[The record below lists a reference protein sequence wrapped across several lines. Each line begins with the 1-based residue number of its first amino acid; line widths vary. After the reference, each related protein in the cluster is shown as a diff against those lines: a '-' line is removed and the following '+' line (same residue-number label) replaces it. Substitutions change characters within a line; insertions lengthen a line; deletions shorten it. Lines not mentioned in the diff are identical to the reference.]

1 MARVPCEMADEQL
14 QKALHEEA
22 QAKEEKWLQVAGTPE
37 RVSLWEN
44 VGFPKTFTREHTR
57 RFTAD
62 LGWVDLG
69 RPGSKREWGETS
81 RNVASRLW

>member
-1 MARVPCEMADEQL
+1 MEKEMKKLMHGHLTRKKKKKAAIWMIVVRLRIAR
-14 QKALHEEA
+14 AL
-22 QAKEEKWLQVAGTPE
+22 
-37 RVSLWEN
+37 
-44 VGFPKTFTREHTR
+44 
-57 RFTAD
+57 TAD